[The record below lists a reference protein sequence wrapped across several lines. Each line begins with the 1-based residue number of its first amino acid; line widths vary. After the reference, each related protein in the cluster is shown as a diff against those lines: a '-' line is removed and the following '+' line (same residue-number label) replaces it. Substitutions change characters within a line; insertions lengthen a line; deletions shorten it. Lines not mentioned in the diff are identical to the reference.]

1 MARVNGYRGTHFASM
16 PISFNMNIRLRCLLL
31 MIVSSI
37 SSVGVARASAARSR
51 SASFSPGPSTETS
64 TETSSETSTGH
75 SSSASIA
82 STLESVLRIAAASD
96 LRFALDELRAT
107 AEKQLVSTHIEII
120 YGSSGQLAQQIE
132 AGAPFDVFLSADAS
146 FAKRVEEAH
155 FAAGPI
161 FQYGTGRLVIWSLKD
176 TKINWEP
183 TLGLLLLKDPSILK
197 ISMANPQHA
206 PYGTLAETAL
216 QHAGIFDEL
225 KARLVTADGVSQAA
239 QFAEV
244 GATSVGLISES
255 LALSPEMASRGHFFR
270 VDEKLAA
277 PLAASGLIIAKS
289 KNEAAAIRFRDIL
302 LSRAGQR
309 ILEKFGLALRK

>member
-1 MARVNGYRGTHFASM
+1 MARVNGYRGTHFVSM
-16 PISFNMNIRLRCLLL
+16 PISFKMIIRLRCLSL

-64 TETSSETSTGH
+64 SCH